1 MLEASAKINM
11 LNKNKKNALC
21 NHAEK
26 HISQKK
32 SPDKTMVLLLYAAG
46 EIPRGITVSC
56 VLDYLG
62 EREICLKDLCREEIR
77 HYLLNSNPHENLFC
91 RVPRLGL
98 PSLLTRYILYNMSL
112 K

>member
-1 MLEASAKINM
+1 MF
-11 LNKNKKNALC
+11 NKNKKNALC
-21 NHAEK
+21 NYAKK

-77 HYLLNSNPHENLFC
+77 HYLLNINPCENLFC